1 MFVLRNQVSELNDL
15 PSHTAGPELGLQ
27 PGPLISTLWMA
38 ACFLRQQRC
47 HLPTVR
53 RKAHSGLELS
63 LSFRSGCGN
72 STSMSQTPVRA
83 RPRQWRAAPS
93 PACPLPMPAH
103 LLVWWFG
110 SALTVPR
117 VVYSFANLLCER
129 IPTGCIPARGD
140 SSQSLWPG

>member
-15 PSHTAGPELGLQ
+15 PKGHTAGPELGLQ
-27 PGPLISTLWMA
+27 PRPLISTLWMA

-72 STSMSQTPVRA
+72 STSISQTPVRA

-110 SALTVPR
+110 SALTVSR
-117 VVYSFANLLCER
+117 VVYSFANLPHER
-129 IPTGCIPARGD
+129 IPARGD